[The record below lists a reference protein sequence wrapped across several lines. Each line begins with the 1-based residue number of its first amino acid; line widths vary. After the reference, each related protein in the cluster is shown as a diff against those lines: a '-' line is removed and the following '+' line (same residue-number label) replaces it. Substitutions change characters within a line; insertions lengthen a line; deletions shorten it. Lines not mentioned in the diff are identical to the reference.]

1 MPNKIIVAIHGV
13 GDQRRCETIQLV
25 VRQFAQYCAAP
36 LGFPLGGLNAE
47 LFPLPGGAAGPGAY
61 LVKSPPFS
69 GPLGFAEV
77 YWAGIPRDLAKDGYI
92 LEDVK
97 QWGATVVERVRAIDE
112 KVHGCRPGT
121 DAKYGLAAD
130 VIDELIQTIGVLGV
144 LLYLLGKAN
153 LFTFDLNKILVDYV
167 DDVQVVAEFGNYRG
181 EILKTFHAAMKAVYD
196 GDPNAEIYIVAH
208 SEGTVV
214 AFLGILEAI
223 SRLPGEE
230 AGKPAASPWVKQLR
244 GLMTIGSPL
253 NKHVLLWPE
262 LFDKLT
268 PPTRQTTRPIHWVN
282 YYDYGDP
289 IGFELEATRR
299 WMDEKEHHWRP
310 FFEFDP
316 NKDDVGFTR
325 YLFPGKAHIDYWQD
339 KDVFGH
345 FIEHVVQLPPRLPP
359 AAGAA
364 PAAGGTKPKSFER
377 PVSTLTAQIFSP
389 TLPYLWAAI
398 LLFIGVFLMYK
409 AVVGY
414 TLPFKEPP
422 WSIFRNVFAIGL
434 LLIGVTA
441 AVRIPRLTNVWQWR
455 TAGVLLFFAGV
466 ILFPFILT
474 PGAKYRL
481 GFIFLIG
488 KEAGFGDGLIAVLN
502 QFAAYLPWLGV
513 RGPTFGILALALF
526 TTLIIYLLSRMFPR
540 WGVTPL
546 ILGGGAVVLGVA
558 GMRMFDTN
566 AREKFMAARAA
577 LAGRLPE
584 ERLDEASADLLERY
598 VSAGSHAGD
607 FDHFLEAERS
617 NLLKEG
623 HYKED
628 AERTAAATAKAKER
642 APSAP
647 AKEESAGAA
656 SDTRP
661 VWPVILAGAIFLY
674 LWWLAAHVFD
684 LIVVWQHYIRSSA
697 ILDRLNKA
705 RGLPPRST
713 PTERAAGLGA

>member
-1 MPNKIIVAIHGV
+1 MGRA
-13 GDQRRCETIQLV
+13 RSLS
-25 VRQFAQYCAAP
+25 A
-36 LGFPLGGLNAE
+36 
-47 LFPLPGGAAGPGAY
+47 
-61 LVKSPPFS
+61 
-69 GPLGFAEV
+69 
-77 YWAGIPRDLAKDGYI
+77 
-92 LEDVK
+92 
-97 QWGATVVERVRAIDE
+97 VRAFDE
-112 KVHGCRPGT
+112 KTHGCSQAT
-121 DAKYGLAAD
+121 EDKYGLAAD
-130 VIDELIQTIGVLGV
+130 VINELIQTIGVLGV

-181 EILKTFHAAMKAVYD
+181 EILKTFHAAMKAVYE

-214 AFLGILEAI
+214 AFLGILEAL
-223 SRLPGEE
+223 SSLSSET
-230 AGKPAASPWVKQLR
+230 AGKPAAFPWVKQLR

-253 NKHVLLWPE
+253 NKHILLWPE
-262 LFDKLT
+262 LFNALK
-268 PPTRQTTRPIHWVN
+268 PPTPQTTKPIHWVN

-316 NKDDVGFTR
+316 NKDDIGFTR

-345 FIEHVVQLPPRLPP
+345 FIEHVVQLPARLPP

-364 PAAGGTKPKSFER
+364 PAGRRNKPKSFKR

-398 LLFIGVFLMYK
+398 LLFMGVFLMYK

-414 TLPFKEPP
+414 TLPFTEPP
-422 WSIFRNVFAIGL
+422 WSIFRNVLAIGL

-466 ILFPFILT
+466 ILFPIILT

-502 QFAAYLPWLGV
+502 QFASYLPWLGV
-513 RGPTFGILALALF
+513 RGPTFGILAIALF
-526 TTLIIYLLSRMFPR
+526 TTLVIYFLSWRLPR
-540 WGVTPL
+540 WGVYPL
-546 ILGGGAVVLGVA
+546 ILGGAVVVLGVA
-558 GMRMFDTN
+558 GMRIFDANGT
-566 AREKFMAARAA
+566 REVHGG
-577 LAGRLPE
+577 AGRAGGTAPE

-598 VSAGSHAGD
+598 VK
-607 FDHFLEAERS
+607 RW
-617 NLLKEG
+617 K
-623 HYKED
+623 
-628 AERTAAATAKAKER
+628 
-642 APSAP
+642 
-647 AKEESAGAA
+647 
-656 SDTRP
+656 
-661 VWPVILAGAIFLY
+661 
-674 LWWLAAHVFD
+674 
-684 LIVVWQHYIRSSA
+684 
-697 ILDRLNKA
+697 
-705 RGLPPRST
+705 PR
-713 PTERAAGLGA
+713 RRF